1 MVPVFYSFRP
11 MSAADLPLVRRWLA
25 APHVARWWGDPQEQ
39 YALVSGDLGHPAMN
53 QFIVTSE
60 GRAFA
65 YLQSYDPRA
74 WPDNGLGLQPS
85 GSRGIDQFIGEPDMI
100 DCGHGS
106 KLIRSFVDGLLA
118 AGTPRVLTDPSPAN
132 TRAIRAYEKAG
143 FDSGRVVCTP
153 DGEALLMVR
162 NA

>member
-11 MSAADLPLVRRWLA
+11 MWAADLPLVRRWLA
-25 APHVARWWGDPQEQ
+25 APHVAQWWGDPQEQ
-39 YALVSGDLGHPAMN
+39 YALVSGDLGHPAMH

-65 YLQSYDPRA
+65 YLQSYDPQA

-106 KLIRSFVDGLLA
+106 KLIRSFV
-118 AGTPRVLTDPSPAN
+118 
-132 TRAIRAYEKAG
+132 E
-143 FDSGRVVCTP
+143 
-153 DGEALLMVR
+153 
-162 NA
+162 